1 MELAEFCELLRD
13 TFPARSEQV
22 SLEFFDAA
30 LRDDRVVVVTIRL
43 VGWER
48 NADGSAAIRDVRE
61 QEVYVGEAELL
72 EHPLLAACVQGTV
85 MALDQLFAQDD
96 LEWVDMVMPADLLRP
111 FAELLRLKRPRG
123 AEDFAE
129 ALLGSRQRLGKFLR
143 G

>member
-13 TFPARSEQV
+13 TFPARSELA
-22 SLEFFDAA
+22 SLEFVDAE
-30 LRDDRVVVVTIRL
+30 LRDGRAVMVTIRL

-48 NADGSAAIRDVRE
+48 DADGSASIRDVKE
-61 QEVYVGEAELL
+61 QECFMGEAELL
-72 EHPLLAACVQGTV
+72 VHPLLAACVQGTV

-96 LEWVDMVMPADLLRP
+96 LKWVETAMPADLLRP
-111 FAELLRLKRPRG
+111 FGALLRLKRPRS

-129 ALLGSRQRLGKFLR
+129 ALLASRQRLGQFLR